1 MSAPLNTPDTTVVPP
16 EDKKRLIDRLAR
28 VEGQLRGIQKMIR
41 DDVECEKIA
50 QQIGAARGALKKA
63 FADQMTCAVARTL
76 AGYGCDTEDVRNEV
90 RDVLDLLA
98 KYG

>member
-1 MSAPLNTPDTTVVPP
+1 MSVPLKKPVPTVVPP
-16 EDKKRLIDRLAR
+16 ADKKRLIDRLAR

-41 DDVECEKIA
+41 EDVECEKIA
-50 QQIGAARGALKKA
+50 QQIGAARGALSKA

-76 AGYGCDTEDVRNEV
+76 AGYGCDTEEVRDDV

>member
-1 MSAPLNTPDTTVVPP
+1 MSVWVFTEEVDGGASQNALELVS
-16 EDKKRLIDRLAR
+16 KAR
-28 VEGQLRGIQKMIR
+28 TLG
-41 DDVECEKIA
+41 DVHVMYV
-50 QQIGAARGALKKA
+50 GAGSEEA

-76 AGYGCDTEDVRNEV
+76 AGYGCDTEEVRDDV